1 METEFTDDI
10 QGNCDI
16 CLGSTCGPAGVRV
29 TGTPVAV
36 GKKCVQALAAA
47 LPTWKPV
54 ARKRV
59 TRTPVEV
66 A

>member
-1 METEFTDDI
+1 MEFTDDI
-10 QGNCDI
+10 KGNCDI
-16 CLGSTCGPAGVRV
+16 CLGSACGPEGVRV

-47 LPTWKPV
+47 LPKPRAKREPV
-54 ARKRV
+54 A
-59 TRTPVEV
+59 